1 MPVMLKTAVVAATLA
16 CNPVPYPVVAPV
28 VTSVVSAPISAPI
41 TPAPKKIVVA
51 SKLSYEEELMKKYN
65 ELKELENH
73 WNR

>member
-16 CNPVPYPVVAPV
+16 CNPAPYPVVAPV
-28 VTSVVSAPISAPI
+28 ITSVV
-41 TPAPKKIVVA
+41 PAPKKIVVV